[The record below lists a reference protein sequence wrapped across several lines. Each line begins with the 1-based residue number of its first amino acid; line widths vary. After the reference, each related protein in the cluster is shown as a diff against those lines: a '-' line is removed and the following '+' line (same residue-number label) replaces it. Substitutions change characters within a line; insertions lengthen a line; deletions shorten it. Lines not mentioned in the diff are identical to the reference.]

1 MATKRLSD
9 GSSVKDSFKLS
20 RGAASVAKPEAPTI
34 GAATQTGSTTAT
46 VAYTAATLGA
56 LATTFTATSN
66 PSSITGTGASPI
78 TVSGLSGSTNYTF
91 TVTASNANGSSTASA
106 ASNSIT
112 TATAAT
118 RGVVAGGY
126 PGSGTNNDVGAKLS
140 SIEYIN
146 IVSLSNY
153 TSFGN
158 LAVAKSAAGNVSSS
172 TRGLFF
178 DNVTSPQIEYI
189 TIATTGN
196 GTTFG
201 SMSIAAYGCADGGGW
216 SNATRGAVFGGYTNP
231 GNEVTSNVIQYV
243 TIASTGNT
251 TTFGTLILARYSM
264 CGTSSTTRGIMTSGN
279 YNFSGGSGPSS
290 EIEYVTIASTGN
302 ATSFG
307 DMVTD
312 RDGSTAA
319 SSNTRGL
326 IATGYLDGTNLTDA
340 IDYITIASTGNG
352 TNFGSMS
359 SGRRTQSGMSN
370 STRAVFTVGNIGQG
384 PYYRVPTGSDE
395 YVTIAT
401 TGNSANFGE
410 LITKRVAN
418 AGTASDSH
426 GGL

>member
-1 MATKRLSD
+1 MPILGTVASFGLS
-9 GSSVKDSFKLS
+9 
-20 RGAASVAKPEAPTI
+20 PEAPTI
-34 GAATQTGSTTAT
+34 GTAT
-46 VAYTAATLGA
+46 AGDTSATVTYTAPTWSGK
-56 LATTFTATSN
+56 TSGSVTYTATSS
-66 PSSITGTGASPI
+66 PGGFTGTGSSPI
-78 TVSGLSGSTNYTF
+78 TVSGLSNGTSYTF
-91 TVTASNANGSSTASA
+91 TVTATTSYGVTGPASA
-106 ASNSIT
+106 TSNSIIP
-112 TATAAT
+112 AAPAT
-118 RGVVAGGY
+118 RGIIAGGY
-126 PGSGTNNDVGAKLS
+126 PGTGTNNDVGARLS

-146 IVSLSNY
+146 ISVTSNY

-158 LAVAKSAAGNVSSS
+158 LAAAKGGAGNVSSS

-178 DNVTSPQIEYI
+178 ENVVSPQIEYI
-189 TIATTGN
+189 TIASLGN

-201 SMSIAAYGCADGGGW
+201 SMSNTYASSPGGGW

-231 GNEVTSNVIQYV
+231 GNEVTTNLIQYV

-251 TTFGTLILARYSM
+251 QTFGNLILARYSM
-264 CGTSSTTRGIMTSGN
+264 CGTSSTTRGIMTGGN
-279 YNFSGGSGPSS
+279 FNFSGGSGPSS

-307 DMVTD
+307 DLQSD
-312 RDGSTAA
+312 RDDTTAA

-326 IATGYLDGTNLTDA
+326 IATGMLDGTNLTSV

-359 SGRRTQSGMSN
+359 GGARRTQTGMSN
-370 STRAVFTVGNIGQG
+370 SLRAVFTVGNIGQG

-395 YVTIAT
+395 YVTIASL
-401 TGNSANFGE
+401 GNSVNFGDQ
-410 LITKRVAN
+410 ITKRVAY

>member
-1 MATKRLSD
+1 MAGNTPIAD
-9 GSSVKDSFKLS
+9 VPD
-20 RGAASVAKPEAPTI
+20 APTI
-34 GAATQTGSTTAT
+34 GTATAGTGSAT
-46 VAYTAATLGA
+46 VTYTAAATGGA
-56 LATTFTATSN
+56 VTTFTATST
-66 PSSITGTGASPI
+66 PGSVTGTGASPI
-78 TVSGLSGSTNYTF
+78 TVSGLTSGTAYTF
-91 TVTASNANGSSTASA
+91 TVSGANSTGTSPASA
-106 ASNSIT
+106 ASNSVT
-112 TATAAT
+112 PPVLST

-126 PGSGTNNDVGAKLS
+126 PGSGTNNDVGARLS
-140 SIEYIN
+140 SIEYVN
-146 IVSLSNY
+146 ISVLSNY
-153 TSFGN
+153 SSFGN
-158 LAVAKSAAGNVSSS
+158 LVAARGGAGNVSSS

-178 DNVTSPQIEYI
+178 ENVVSPSIEYI

-201 SMSIAAYGCADGGGW
+201 SMSTNTYAASDGGGW
-216 SNATRGAVFGGYTNP
+216 SNATRGAIFGGYTNP
-231 GNEVTSNVIQYV
+231 GNEVMSNVIQYV

-251 TTFGTLILARYSM
+251 TTFGTLILARYGM

-279 YNFSGGSGPSS
+279 YNFSSGAGPSS

-307 DMVTD
+307 DMVSD
-312 RDGSTAA
+312 RDSSTAA

-326 IATGYLDGTNLTDA
+326 IATGYLDGSNITSA
-340 IDYITIASTGNG
+340 IDYITIASTGNA

-359 SGRRTQSGMSN
+359 TSRRQQSGMSN
-370 STRAVFTVGNIGQG
+370 SIRGLFTVGNIGQG

-401 TGNSANFGE
+401 TGDSANFGE

-418 AGTASDSH
+418 AMTASDSH